1 LNNSDDIERRSMA
14 LFGASLDRP
23 SNERKAW
30 LESQAG
36 EDKDLL
42 AYVLRLLERDSEPAA
57 YQMTGG
63 VRQHLEGPAPERI
76 GAYKITDTLG
86 EGGMGVVYA
95 GERDKGDFA
104 HRVAIKVIRAHL
116 VSDELKARF
125 DAERDILARLSHP
138 GIARLFDGGEMDNG
152 APYLVMEYVDGTPI
166 KDWADARKLDVA
178 ARLEL
183 FQQTLGAI
191 GHAHQNLIVHRD
203 ITPSN
208 ILVTPEGRVKVIDFG
223 IARPHR
229 EVKENRDVEPPS
241 GSLSFTPGYAAPER
255 YTGNVTG
262 TASDIYSL
270 GKLLEDLLGGLNDDA
285 ELAAIIACA
294 TALQPEDRYAS
305 IDLFLADTRAYLGH
319 YPVRSF
325 KTSRGYRFG
334 KFFKRH
340 RVGTLSAGVGLFGL
354 VGALVAMT
362 MLYQSANTAR
372 QATEARFAKAREV
385 NATLLFDVYD
395 DFAAIPGTLEARRK
409 LADTLYGFTHELAG
423 DPFAPDDIL
432 LDVGVH
438 TTRLA
443 DLYGGIGLPN
453 LGETKKAETLYGEA
467 VVALETL
474 IARAPDNGEAYKQML
489 TAKRYW
495 ISQIGSGTPEQSQLS
510 YKLSDELLAQSKAAA
525 QKSWPEAQAIR
536 RIFWQARTDRVR
548 LLLIEGKT
556 EEALERTVA
565 WRAELTPE
573 VQASMDRGARMAA
586 FFAAREGEIRARN
599 GDAEGAIPAL
609 LEAAS
614 FYGDQL
620 QAAEA
625 DPSKEQPS
633 YYLIYT
639 TMLLDN
645 ELTSAYIRIGTG
657 EEALKHGHLT
667 VKRAR
672 QLAQRDPA
680 NAGASE
686 HLSRSL
692 NNLARAQYMTGDHVS
707 GQASFEEALSVLEPF
722 IAQRPDNEALLDAR
736 LWTQAHY
743 ARAQADT
750 GNIATGCQRALGVRI
765 KMQTLEQRGVLRPIT
780 ASLIPKLL
788 EPIYADPACGGKSVG
803 TP

>member
-1 LNNSDDIERRSMA
+1 MA

-36 EDKDLL
+36 EDKELL
-42 AYVLRLLERDSEPAA
+42 DYALRLLEKDSEPAA

-63 VRQHLEGPAPERI
+63 VRQHLEGPAPDHI
-76 GAYKITDTLG
+76 GAYKITGILG

-116 VSDELKARF
+116 VSDELKVRF

-166 KDWADARKLDVA
+166 KDWADKYKFDAE

-183 FQQTLGAI
+183 FQQTLAAI

-208 ILVTPEGRVKVIDFG
+208 ILVTSEGRVKVIDFG

-229 EVKENRDVEPPS
+229 EVKESGGIEPPS

-262 TASDIYSL
+262 IASDIYSL
-270 GKLLEDLLGGLNDDA
+270 GKLLKDLLGGLKNDA

-294 TALQPEDRYAS
+294 TALQPEDRYPS
-305 IDLFLADTRAYLGH
+305 IDMFLADTRAYLGH
-319 YPVRSF
+319 YPVSAF
-325 KTSRGYRFG
+325 KSSRGYRFG

-340 RVGTLSAGVGLFGL
+340 PVGTFGAGAGMLGL
-354 VGALVAMT
+354 VGALAAMT
-362 MLYQSANTAR
+362 MLYQRANTAR
-372 QATEARFAKAREV
+372 EATETRFAKAREV
-385 NATLLFDVYD
+385 NAVLLFDVYD
-395 DFAAIPGTLEARRK
+395 DFAVIPGTLEARRK
-409 LADTLYGFTHELAG
+409 LADTLYGFTNELAG

-495 ISQIGSGTPEQSQLS
+495 ISQIGSATPEQSQLS
-510 YKLSDELLAQSKAAA
+510 YMLSDELLEQSKAGAEK
-525 QKSWPEAQAIR
+525 QWPEARAIR

-548 LLLIEGKT
+548 LLLVEGKAD
-556 EEALERTVA
+556 EALESAVA

-573 VQASMDRGARMAA
+573 VQANIDRGESMAA

-599 GDAEGAIPAL
+599 GDSEGAIPAL

-614 FYGDQL
+614 FYGGQL
-620 QAAEA
+620 QADKA
-625 DPSKEQPS
+625 DPSKKQAS
-633 YYLIYT
+633 YYLTYT

-645 ELTSAYIRIGTG
+645 ELASAYIKIGNG
-657 EEALKHGHLT
+657 QEALKHARLT

-672 QLAQRDPA
+672 QLVARDPV

-686 HLSRSL
+686 HLSRTLS
-692 NNLARAQYMTGDHVS
+692 NLARAQYMVGEPVS
-707 GQASFEEALSVLEPF
+707 GRASFEEALSVLEPL
-722 IAQRPDNEALLDAR
+722 IVRTPDNEALLDAR
-736 LWTQAHY
+736 LWVRAHL

-750 GNIATGCQRALGVRI
+750 GNIETGCKGALGIRVE
-765 KMQTLEQRGVLRPIT
+765 MEALEQRGALQPFT
-780 ASLIPKLL
+780 ASRILKLL
-788 EPIYADPACGGKSVG
+788 EPIYTDPACGKKSVG